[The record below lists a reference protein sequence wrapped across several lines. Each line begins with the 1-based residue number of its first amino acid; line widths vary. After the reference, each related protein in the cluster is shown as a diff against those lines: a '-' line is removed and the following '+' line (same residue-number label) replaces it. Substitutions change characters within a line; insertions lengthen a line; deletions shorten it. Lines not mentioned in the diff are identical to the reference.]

1 MFSDKLVDLVESG
14 AVTGM
19 NKSIDRG
26 KIVSSFLAGSRKL
39 YDFVNEN
46 PEILMLDVEYVNVCF
61 PFTLMCDVERWIDS
75 QLFFFCRIPQR
86 LLSTDKFAPST
97 VALRLISL
105 VKSALI
111 RLGLSFQSHHHII
124 TSSLHHII
132 PSSHH
137 HKESKMD
144 GADTKWDLICRPRIY
159 SGVGGQVDFLRAAAI
174 SEGGKPIMVLNSC
187 TSRFDHSPSLS
198 SFSFLPSRSFSDP
211 KDDRFYCSGESKI
224 VPFLRL
230 GAGVVTTRAHVHFVV
245 TEYGVADLF
254 GKNLRQRAL
263 ELIKIAH
270 PKHREALERAAIER
284 LGPLH

>member
-124 TSSLHHII
+124 TSSHHHFIT
-132 PSSHH
+132 SSHH
-137 HKESKMD
+137 PII
-144 GADTKWDLICRPRIY
+144 TKRVKW
-159 SGVGGQVDFLRAAAI
+159 
-174 SEGGKPIMVLNSC
+174 MVLTQNGILSA
-187 TSRFDHSPSLS
+187 DHASTLVLEVRSISSGPPQSLKVESPSWS
-198 SFSFLPSRSFSDP
+198 SILAPHGLTTLLLFLPSRSFLL
-211 KDDRFYCSGESKI
+211 
-224 VPFLRL
+224 VPFLTPKTIDSIAVER
-230 GAGVVTTRAHVHFVV
+230 VKSFRSS
-245 TEYGVADLF
+245 DS
-254 GKNLRQRAL
+254 AL
-263 ELIKIAH
+263 ELLLQGHTSTLSSQSMESPICLARTSVSV
-270 PKHREALERAAIER
+270 PSS
-284 LGPLH
+284 